1 MKAILHTKF
10 GPPDEL
16 QLKEVEKPVPKDNEV
31 LIKIHATTVTSS
43 DCNLRNFT
51 FVPKLFLI
59 PARLS

>member
-31 LIKIHATTVTSS
+31 LIVLYTWTKWVECIVSIAIGHINSE
-43 DCNLRNFT
+43 
-51 FVPKLFLI
+51 
-59 PARLS
+59 